1 MNSLFSQPMIAYLR
15 GQFVQISPASVQVEV
30 NGVGYDVQ
38 ISLNTYSR
46 IQHLENGILY
56 TCLLIREDAHTLYGF
71 FDQSEKE
78 MFQLLLGV
86 SGIGSSTARV
96 ILSYM
101 KPDVLSKAIMSA
113 DSRAL
118 EGIKGIGKKT
128 AERMVLELKD
138 KMGKFST
145 ESNNLP
151 MKNNTLHQDALNAL
165 TALGINR
172 QAAGQAI
179 EKVLATHSNIPVEDL
194 VKTVL
199 RTL

>member
-1 MNSLFSQPMIAYLR
+1 MIAYLK
-15 GQFVQISPASVQVEV
+15 GQFVHASPASVQVEV

-38 ISLNTYSR
+38 ISLHTYSR
-46 IQHLENGILY
+46 IQHLDHGILY
-56 TCLLIREDAHTLYGF
+56 TCLLIREDAHTIYGF

-86 SGIGSSTARV
+86 SGIGASTARV

-101 KPDVLSKAIMSA
+101 KPDELAKAILSS
-113 DSRAL
+113 DSRTL

-138 KMGKFST
+138 KLGKFGT
-145 ESNNLP
+145 ETNNLP

-179 EKVLATHSNIPVEDL
+179 EKVMATNSNIPVEDL
-194 VKTVL
+194 VKSVL